1 MILSFIC
8 ILGIFPSMSVYANG
22 ENLFIS
28 DNKFMDSE
36 SNNIENEMVE
46 DKAVFT
52 GRKISTNHVATAAEP
67 NGENNPENS
76 GDNSGSTETT
86 VKSEDNSLSTLT
98 ISPGTLSPAF
108 VYNVIDYTAS
118 VEEDVTSV
126 SVEAKTSNEKATIE
140 SISGNTDLKQ
150 GQNTIRIVVK
160 AENGAVATYKIVV
173 TRGGIKTSE
182 EQTSQTQS
190 SEGQTPNTQQPE
202 NQDSNAQPSEDQT
215 PNTQQPEVSSDGITI
230 DGNAFNL
237 ASTIPEDVIPQ
248 DFTKT
253 TITCKGQQIE
263 GLQFEKASLILVY
276 LTTPSLEVKN
286 TLAVYEEASD
296 KIYPFRKVILGEK
309 YIILLEP
316 PADTGLSEDYTQTTA
331 SIGEFSNVPVFTN
344 EANKE
349 DFSLIYGASN
359 FGNLGWYQYDIKEE
373 TFQRFNSVVSK
384 EKPQKVE
391 ASDNSAE
398 MQALQNA
405 YKDLEG
411 EFYKKK
417 DVSRKTIAVMIF
429 IIAVLTVIIA
439 NLLLRGRHEAQEEDW
454 EEDFKEEKLSRVRKY
469 FKKENNHSADIQK
482 ESKEKER
489 KPSDIEDLDIDLLE
503 QSQGKI
509 NEISETEKD
518 WNTEVPEEP
527 KAKVRKRAQMKE
539 DWNTEVPEE
548 PKAKVRKRAQM
559 KEDWDTEVPEEPK
572 AKVRKR
578 AQMKEDW
585 DTEVPEEPNTKTNE
599 VGKNLEK
606 KKVLSQE
613 TRPIMKVEV
622 PSHRNQEASQKSE
635 LQSQQKPENLKKLE
649 AIKKSEAYAQRKQE
663 MQRKPELQS
672 QRKQGFP
679 KRPETVQKTEL
690 QPQRKP
696 QSAQKSELQSQRK
709 QEFPKR
715 PETAQKLELQSQRKQ
730 EFPKRLGTAQKSETQ
745 LQGTSEITKN
755 TESVKKLETQ
765 SRRKQELT
773 KKPEL
778 TRKSEIPHQK
788 RIELDDNFEVIDLED
803 L

>member
-1 MILSFIC
+1 MRRTKQIAGMILSFIC

-52 GRKISTNHVATAAEP
+52 GRKISTNHVATAAQP

-173 TRGGIKTSE
+173 TRGGTKTSE

-539 DWNTEVPEE
+539 DW
-548 PKAKVRKRAQM
+548 
-559 KEDWDTEVPEEPK
+559 
-572 AKVRKR
+572 
-578 AQMKEDW
+578 

-730 EFPKRLGTAQKSETQ
+730 EFPKRSGTAQKSETQ
-745 LQGTSEITKN
+745 LQGTSEVTKN